1 MKQRISHFA
10 TSRKGA
16 LAGLLA
22 SSTLL
27 AACGGGGAGDTASV
41 TPASGLNTGA
51 AGAAGAALQGAPA
64 SATASTVTDTGASI
78 VSIDNAAIA
87 KPLATTEAATTT
99 PLIVRARGVLAG
111 NVGPIVELRVNGLLV
126 ATAEI
131 RSSTLQDYSFNVAGV
146 GPGSAIDIVY
156 VNDAVAG
163 GVDRN
168 LWVNSITVGG
178 QAYAS
183 TAAATKFDRGNG
195 SAAFDGLDVI
205 SGQEG
210 LFWNGAL
217 RFQVPGAA
225 GNTATAGFYV
235 DAVEG
240 NDANPGTL
248 AMPWKTLRKVT
259 EARLTSG
266 QSIFLRCGRTWRE
279 SLSLDGIQ
287 LADAANV
294 VGYGAECS
302 TGKAVIS
309 GADLF
314 NGGWAQSGNVWS
326 RPVPAGTPKITRLF
340 VDGVSQS
347 TARWPNATASA
358 QGYALVHPQGGGAKW
373 SVLASAADQTV
384 LSGKDIQGAALYA
397 RTLAWKIETR
407 RVASFAAGTL
417 TLSAGTDYTMDAG
430 EGYVLEDKLWMLDA
444 PGEFF
449 HDTVNN
455 RLYVYPSATAA
466 QTDLNARSV
475 EGSVRD
481 VALRIASRSN
491 IGVKDLALRMAR
503 VSGLVLQ
510 NASGAVVER
519 IEANGNGETGV
530 AVVQSDALPG
540 ATIRNSHFSNNFIYG
555 IDASSGGATTL
566 SDNTVTE
573 TGTSNY
579 PGWTHAAIEGGKGAN
594 ILNNIVDGAAYH
606 GIRFS
611 GNGGG
616 TVKNNAVTRYCLRL
630 SDCGAIYTWNGAK
643 LTGSTQRATVE
654 NNQVHGARPN
664 VEGAVGFG
672 VDVVGGIFLDD
683 FSHGITVRNNM
694 VRDVPFGLV
703 LRNGSNAVFESN
715 RVWLPTRAAI
725 AVTNDQTDRDYLVG
739 NTFRNNQ
746 FVPVKS
752 AVNQFPA
759 LPTFSES
766 YPIYFFNNFGAAS
779 SISSGNNTFTGNQVV
794 RLDGS
799 TDGVHAWLRSN
810 TEDTRM
816 SSAAWAVFN
825 RLDAPTATPMT
836 FALYQ
841 LTLGP
846 ELVPGGSFDSGFG
859 AWNSWLSSEGSGGSA
874 SASSAGGCVGTCVQ
888 LTAGT
893 SNDWIA
899 SPGFVM
905 RAGAPHLY
913 AYTATLG
920 GAATLGWPYI
930 SRNATPW
937 DNMATTAGY
946 TSSVALSGSAGQ
958 VIRYEA
964 FLTPKSSVEAR
975 VNLQVKTPGVSVR
988 FDSVSVREITGFSFS
1003 TTADWAAVASAPVGQ
1018 SSTVSCTS
1026 LGWPAGCSATTIDGV
1041 SVTLPQTLTAGSSQ
1055 LYLRANSSWRR

>member
-1 MKQRISHFA
+1 MKSRSFLPRTQLGALVGLIA
-10 TSRKGA
+10 TSA
-16 LAGLLA
+16 LL
-22 SSTLL
+22 T
-27 AACGGGGAGDTASV
+27 ACGGGGGDS
-41 TPASGLNTGA
+41 
-51 AGAAGAALQGAPA
+51 AGANTTAA
-64 SATASTVTDTGASI
+64 SSSTSTPSD
-78 VSIDNAAIA
+78 
-87 KPLATTEAATTT
+87 ATTT
-99 PLIVRARGVLAG
+99 AGATVTTTPITPTTESAQAATKALAGTDATPTTLIVKARGVLAG
-111 NVGPIVELRVNGLLV
+111 GVGPTIEIRVNGLLV
-126 ATAEI
+126 ATTEV
-131 RSSTLQDYSFNVAGV
+131 RSATLQDYSYSVV
-146 GPGSAIDIVY
+146 GLGAGSAVDVVY
-156 VNDAVAG
+156 TNDAVAG

-168 LWVNSITVGG
+168 LWVNSISVGG
-178 QAYAS
+178 VSYAS
-183 TAAATKFDRGNG
+183 TSSGVVFDRGSG
-195 SAAFDGLDVI
+195 SAAFDGVDTLP
-205 SGQEG
+205 GQEG

-217 RFQVPGAA
+217 RFQIPGGTAA
-225 GNTATAGFYV
+225 ATASAGVYV
-235 DAVEG
+235 DAANG
-240 NDANPGTL
+240 NDNNPGTEAL
-248 AMPWKTLRKVT
+248 PWKTLRKVT

-314 NGGWAQSGNVWS
+314 NGGWTQSGNVWS
-326 RPVPAGTPKITRLF
+326 RPVPAGTPKIKRLF

-859 AWNSWLSSEGSGGSA
+859 AWNSWLSGEGSGGSA

-964 FLTPKSSVEAR
+964 FFTPKSSVEAR

>member
-1 MKQRISHFA
+1 MNHSHFLSK
-10 TSRKGA
+10 THFGA
-16 LAGLLA
+16 LASVIT
-22 SSTLL
+22 SSALL
-27 AACGGGGAGDTASV
+27 AACGGGG
-41 TPASGLNTGA
+41 GA
-51 AGAAGAALQGAPA
+51 D
-64 SATASTVTDTGASI
+64 SATATTASAPAETAAAAAAAAAA
-78 VSIDNAAIA
+78 SDATAASHLNAAAQPDVKALAAGDVAATITST
-87 KPLATTEAATTT
+87 ATT
-99 PLIVRARGVLAG
+99 LVVKARGVVAG
-111 NVGPIVELRVNGLLV
+111 GVGSIIEIRVNGLLV
-126 ATAEI
+126 ATTEV
-131 RSSTLQDYSFNVAGV
+131 RSTTLQDYSYSVAGL

-156 VNDAVAG
+156 TNDAVVG
-163 GVDRN
+163 GIDRN
-168 LWVNSITVGG
+168 VWVNSITVDG

-183 TAAATKFDRGNG
+183 NSSVVNFDRGSG
-195 SAAFDGLDVI
+195 SAAFDGVDTMP
-205 SGQEG
+205 GQVG

-217 RFQVPGAA
+217 RFQIPGGDSLGAST
-225 GNTATAGFYV
+225 GVYV
-235 DAVEG
+235 DASTG
-240 NDANPGTL
+240 SDSNPGTE
-248 AMPWKTLRKVT
+248 ARPWKTLRKVS
-259 EARLTSG
+259 EVRLTTG
-266 QSIFLRCGRTWRE
+266 QSVFLRCGQLWRE
-279 SLSLDGIQ
+279 SLLLSGIQ
-287 LADAANV
+287 LANGTSIA
-294 VGYGAECS
+294 GYGSECAS
-302 TGKAVIS
+302 AKATIS

-314 NGGWAQSGNVWS
+314 NSGWTKSGNVWS
-326 RPVPAGTPKITRLF
+326 RPVTAGTPKITRLF
-340 VDGVSQS
+340 IDGVSQA
-347 TARWPNATASA
+347 TARWPNATPTS
-358 QGYALVHPQGGGAKW
+358 QGYALVHPLGGGAKW
-373 SVLASAADQTV
+373 SIRVADGDLAA
-384 LSGKDIQGAALYA
+384 LSGQDITGATVYA
-397 RTLAWKIETR
+397 RSLAYKIEPR
-407 RVASFAAGTL
+407 RISGYAGGTLSLAAGTEF
-417 TLSAGTDYTMDAG
+417 AIDAG

-449 HDTVNN
+449 HDTTNN
-455 RLYVYPSATAA
+455 RLYVYPSAAAA
-466 QTDLNARSV
+466 QTDLNARAV

-481 VALRIASRSN
+481 VALSVNGRSSV
-491 IGVKDLALRMAR
+491 GVRDLALRMAR
-503 VSGLVLQ
+503 VNGLLLQ
-510 NASGAVVER
+510 NASAAVAER
-519 IEANGNGETGV
+519 LDVSGNGETGIS
-530 AVVQSDALPG
+530 VVQVDTLPG
-540 ATIRNSHFSNNFIYG
+540 ATIRNSRVSNNFIYG
-555 IDASSGGATTL
+555 IDASAGGASTL

-579 PGWTHAAIEGGKGAN
+579 AGWTHAAIEGGKGAN
-594 ILNNIVDGAAYH
+594 IVNNIVDGAAYH

-611 GNGGG
+611 GTGGS
-616 TVKNNAVTRYCLRL
+616 TVKNNAVTRHCLRL

-654 NNQVHGARPN
+654 NNQVHGGRPN

-694 VRDVPFGLV
+694 VRDVPYGLA
-703 LRNGSNAVFESN
+703 LRNGSNNVFEAN
-715 RVWLPTRAAI
+715 RVWLPTRAAV

-779 SISSGNNTFTGNQVV
+779 SISSGSNTFTGNQVV

-799 TDGVHAWLRSN
+799 TDGVHAYLRSN
-810 TEDTRM
+810 TEDVRM
-816 SSAAWAVFN
+816 SSATWATFN
-825 RLDAPTATPMT
+825 RLDAPTATPMK

-846 ELVPGGSFDSGFG
+846 ELVPGGNFDSGFG
-859 AWNSWLSSEGSGGSA
+859 AWNSWFSTAGSGGSA
-874 SASSAGGCVGTCVQ
+874 STSSAGGCIGNCVQ

-920 GAATLGWPYI
+920 SAATLGWSYI

-937 DNMATTAGY
+937 DSMATTAGY

-964 FLTPKSSVEAR
+964 FFTPKSSAEAR

-988 FDSVSVREITGFSFS
+988 FDSVSVREITGNSFS

-1018 SSTVSCTS
+1018 SSTVSCAS

-1041 SVTLPQTLTAGSSQ
+1041 AVALPQTLSAGSSQ
-1055 LYLRANSSWRR
+1055 LYLRADSSWRR